1 MGIPKDIECS
11 FSDKVISSSDET
23 YLESQYSK
31 IYKEAC
37 ALSKKSRA
45 FLITLPEPISR
56 LIRDYELI
64 HRIVLE
70 NIVLHCALIGRNV
83 YLCVLKA
90 SI

>member
-11 FSDKVISSSDET
+11 FADKVISSSDES
-23 YLESQYSK
+23 YFEGQYSE
-31 IYKEAC
+31 IYKDAC
-37 ALSKKSRA
+37 ALSKKART
-45 FLITLPEPISR
+45 FLITLPEPITR
-56 LIRDYELI
+56 LIRDYEQI
-64 HRIVLE
+64 HRLVLE